1 MLGVIVYLTRDAA
14 MSTLKFVGSLPPKTE
29 IVFDY
34 AVSPS
39 ALSESDRRVHDDTSR
54 VVAARGEP
62 WLNYFA
68 PRTLAADLRSA
79 GFTRV
84 EDLGPDEIQER
95 YFKGR
100 TDGLR
105 VNGLARLVKAGR

>member
-1 MLGVIVYLTRDAA
+1 M
-14 MSTLKFVGSLPPKTE
+14 
-29 IVFDY
+29 
-34 AVSPS
+34 
-39 ALSESDRRVHDDTSR
+39 HDDTTR

-62 WLNYFA
+62 WLSYFA
-68 PRTLAADLRSA
+68 PPTLAADLRAA

-105 VNGLARLVKAGR
+105 VNGIARLVKAGR

>member
-1 MLGVIVYLTRDAA
+1 MLGVIVYLTREAA

-34 AVSPS
+34 AMSPS
-39 ALSESDRRVHDDTSR
+39 ALSESDRRVHDDTTR

-62 WLNYFA
+62 WLSYFA
-68 PRTLAADLRSA
+68 PPALAADLRAA
-79 GFTRV
+79 GFARV

-100 TDGLR
+100 PDGLR
-105 VNGLARLVKAGR
+105 VNGIARLVKAGR